1 MGKQIARTTTPLGFR
16 GPLDDLFL
24 MGYHSYFV
32 RVWKDTILKLFYY
45 FSFLRLYPRLSFPA
59 TLSSTV
65 SKNIIRKRMKF
76 YSERIESEIS
86 FSCVE
91 YNFIQK

>member
-45 FSFLRLYPRLSFPA
+45 FSFLRLYPFRAKIILDCLILAMKA
-59 TLSSTV
+59 TAFDQSSQ
-65 SKNIIRKRMKF
+65 KKMK
-76 YSERIESEIS
+76 IG
-86 FSCVE
+86 
-91 YNFIQK
+91 